1 LHVIIQKKLLKRVSE
16 KARDGYS
23 LCHCVSGQHVN
34 YDNLAKAD
42 PRAYE
47 PTEIRSSL
55 SILLA
60 TSVNNDRIT
69 LMASLG
75 FDLC

>member
-1 LHVIIQKKLLKRVSE
+1 MYLKKRETAILYAIACPV
-16 KARDGYS
+16 
-23 LCHCVSGQHVN
+23 QHVN

-42 PRAYE
+42 PQAYE

-69 LMASLG
+69 LMPSLG
-75 FDLC
+75 FDLR